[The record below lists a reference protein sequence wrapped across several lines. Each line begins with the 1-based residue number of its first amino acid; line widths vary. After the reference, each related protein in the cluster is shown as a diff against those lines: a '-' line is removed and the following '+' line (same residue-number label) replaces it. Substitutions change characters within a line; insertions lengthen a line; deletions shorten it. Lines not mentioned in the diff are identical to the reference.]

1 MGVRKI
7 SFLFLFWSFFYVN
20 LFGQSVVTLDDCIN
34 WAVSIS
40 SENLQ
45 KNLNEELLEV
55 KLHDAS
61 SHIFPHLELLGSLNY
76 YSHVPQLP
84 YQLGYAPLS
93 KDQYAVSME
102 FSQMLYDGHQFYY
115 NRQYEKMMN
124 RNELHKLDLSL
135 NRIKDQVIDVYLNLL
150 IINKKI
156 ELLAI
161 ADASIN
167 EQYENAKVLL
177 KEGVIYGNMVSQ
189 LELEILK
196 LQQQTE
202 ELYAIQNSLIHS
214 LSLLTGH
221 TLTESTFLTP
231 EFPVLQQDLPSQRL
245 ELAIFETTLKGLDY
259 QKKLSISKSLPNLT
273 LYASGGYGRPTYD
286 LFDNQFKW
294 FYHVGLQLR
303 VPIISWAKT
312 AGIGDIITLQKKIV
326 EQQRSDFEKYNQ
338 MAIQEK
344 WDEIAKI
351 EKQLLLDEAIVAKQ
365 AAIAESF
372 KQQLK
377 HGAITPFDYIKQ
389 QNEELQSQINREVHK
404 MQLLK
409 AGYELMAL
417 KGRL

>member
-1 MGVRKI
+1 
-7 SFLFLFWSFFYVN
+7 
-20 LFGQSVVTLDDCIN
+20 
-34 WAVSIS
+34 
-40 SENLQ
+40 
-45 KNLNEELLEV
+45 
-55 KLHDAS
+55 
-61 SHIFPHLELLGSLNY
+61 
-76 YSHVPQLP
+76 
-84 YQLGYAPLS
+84 
-93 KDQYAVSME
+93 
-102 FSQMLYDGHQFYY
+102 
-115 NRQYEKMMN
+115 
-124 RNELHKLDLSL
+124 
-135 NRIKDQVIDVYLNLL
+135 
-150 IINKKI
+150 
-156 ELLAI
+156 
-161 ADASIN
+161 
-167 EQYENAKVLL
+167 
-177 KEGVIYGNMVSQ
+177 MVSQ

-312 AGIGDIITLQKKIV
+312 AGIGDIITLQKMIV

-365 AAIAESF
+365 AAITESF